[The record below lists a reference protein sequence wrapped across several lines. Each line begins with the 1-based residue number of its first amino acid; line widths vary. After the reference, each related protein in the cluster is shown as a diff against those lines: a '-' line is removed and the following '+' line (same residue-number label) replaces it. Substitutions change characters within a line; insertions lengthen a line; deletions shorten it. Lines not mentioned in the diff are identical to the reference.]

1 MVKDGEVPVSI
12 IGKML
17 DITRTKQS
25 QERLRLRNLE
35 DMRKNANRG
44 NSLYNQVLAE
54 SERFQETEFVNL
66 ADGHRFLAQI
76 MEDVKY
82 VDNLV
87 DGMAGKG
94 GGYRLNRPAEE
105 YVVGHILRLTEGD
118 LAPVACLG
126 CEAERCDRADNCK
139 TLPMWEKYNDMTNRY
154 FDSIT
159 VADLLKNGTAAE

>member
-1 MVKDGEVPVSI
+1 MIS
-12 IGKML
+12 
-17 DITRTKQS
+17 TRG
-25 QERLRLRNLE
+25 RYALRVLI
-35 DMRKNANRG
+35 D
-44 NSLYNQVLAE
+44 LAE
-54 SERFQETEFVNL
+54 HDSGDYIPMKEIAARQGLSRKYLE
-66 ADGHRFLAQI
+66 QI
-76 MEDVKY
+76 MPILMKDT
-82 VDNLV
+82 LV